1 MSRRKLDSAEVQRA
15 LESLSGW
22 KLEAGKL
29 HCELA
34 FGGFVEAFGF
44 MSSMALVSE
53 AMNHHPEWSNV
64 YGRVVIDLVTHD
76 AGGITERD
84 VAWAARA
91 NALLGELPSSG
102 DPSRVP

>member
-1 MSRRKLDSAEVQRA
+1 LNRRKLEPTEVEAA
-15 LESLSGW
+15 LPSLPGW
-22 KLEAGKL
+22 KLHAGKL

-34 FGGFVEAFGF
+34 FKDFVEAFGF

-84 VAWAARA
+84 LDWAKRAVALSQGGAQ
-91 NALLGELPSSG
+91 GQ
-102 DPSRVP
+102 